1 MATRPK
7 ETEAA
12 TVDEAKKPKS
22 KLVLFII
29 IGIVVLAVAI
39 FAATKLMGGTSKA
52 KDAEHEEVAEADE
65 APSKLPVFLTIDPF
79 VVNLQPED
87 GDFYLQI
94 ALTLQL
100 PTQKTADTLKLYMPQ
115 VKSRLLMLLTS
126 KKASELISND
136 GKEKL
141 RDDIIDELS
150 EPFTGNRGLIITDVA
165 YTSFVIQQQ

>member
-7 ETEAA
+7 ETDGSG
-12 TVDEAKKPKS
+12 DEGKKPKS

-29 IGIVVLAVAI
+29 IGVIVLAVAG
-39 FAATKLMGGTSKA
+39 FAATKLMGGSSKP
-52 KDAEHEEVAEADE
+52 KSDDHAEAAE
-65 APSKLPVFLTIDPF
+65 VEEGPAKLPVYLTIEPF
-79 VVNLQPED
+79 VVNLQPEN
-87 GDFYLQI
+87 GDFYLQVSM
-94 ALTLQL
+94 TLQL

-115 VKSRLLMLLTS
+115 VRSRLLMLLSS
-126 KKASELISND
+126 KKSSELITSD

-150 EPFTGNRGLIITDVA
+150 EPFSGNRGLIITDVA

>member
-7 ETEAA
+7 ET
-12 TVDEAKKPKS
+12 DDAKEGQKPKS
-22 KLVLFII
+22 KLLLFII
-29 IGIVVLAVAI
+29 IGVLVLGI
-39 FAATKLMGGTSKA
+39 GGFAAMKFMGGGTKA
-52 KDAEHEEVAEADE
+52 KNDDASAEVEE

-79 VVNLQPED
+79 VVNLQPEN
-87 GDFYLQI
+87 GDFYLQVS
-94 ALTLQL
+94 LTLQL
-100 PTQKTADTLKLYMPQ
+100 PNQQTAESLKVFMPQ
-115 VKSRLLMLLTS
+115 VRSRILMLLSS

-150 EPFTGNRGLIITDVA
+150 EPFSGNRGLIISDVA